1 MYAMTCRSS
10 AEPSNNIH
18 MNIKKGMIADG
29 HAFLTVHAVTDSYC
43 QEMDWRISSAVALPV
58 SISSFR

>member
-1 MYAMTCRSS
+1 
-10 AEPSNNIH
+10 